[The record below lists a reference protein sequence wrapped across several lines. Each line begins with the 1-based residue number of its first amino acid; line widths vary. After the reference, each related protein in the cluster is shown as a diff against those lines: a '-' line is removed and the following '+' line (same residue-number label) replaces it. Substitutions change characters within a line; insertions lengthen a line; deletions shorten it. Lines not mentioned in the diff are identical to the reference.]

1 MADIQLLLKLG
12 KELDLSG
19 QELRDWVD
27 RKAAEQKRNA
37 RPRSRGMSRRRLFR
51 SRGRSA
57 RTDRAGRARGR
68 TRAKKVRAR
77 SSDC

>member
-27 RKAAEQKRNA
+27 RKAEGGT
-37 RPRSRGMSRRRLFR
+37 RGP
-51 SRGRSA
+51 
-57 RTDRAGRARGR
+57 DRAG
-68 TRAKKVRAR
+68 
-77 SSDC
+77 